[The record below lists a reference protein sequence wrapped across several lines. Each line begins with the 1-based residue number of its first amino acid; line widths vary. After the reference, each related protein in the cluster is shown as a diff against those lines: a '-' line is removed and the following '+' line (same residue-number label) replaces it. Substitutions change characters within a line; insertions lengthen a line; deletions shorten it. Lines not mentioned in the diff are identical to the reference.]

1 MLAKGDAGPER
12 GLSALGISTSSGAG
26 ISGFSAFMKGLVFLS
41 CSEVAKSSPLP
52 DWNIFSFAGADLE
65 LLIPLSISLKLGTES
80 LDGSGALAASA
91 GLSNVPP
98 SLGKTGSFEA
108 NNGLL
113 SSAAGAA
120 SGAEGAAGVSD
131 TAGASGALNGLK
143 AEIEESNSK
152 SSNSSLNPSFAFGV
166 LNSKPLKPLSPV
178 SALLFMFSWLSLSLS
193 DTDSA
198 LSPGLN

>member
-1 MLAKGDAGPER
+1 MPER

-41 CSEVAKSSPLP
+41 CSDVAKSSPLP
-52 DWNIFSFAGADLE
+52 DWNIFSFACDGLK
-65 LLIPLSISLKLGTES
+65 LSTSLSTSLKLGTDS

-98 SLGKTGSFEA
+98 SLGKTGSLEE
-108 NNGLL
+108 NSGLL
-113 SSAAGAA
+113 SSEAEAA
-120 SGAEGAAGVSD
+120 SDAEGAAGVSE

-143 AEIEESNSK
+143 AEIDESNSK

-166 LNSKPLKPLSPV
+166 LNSKPLKPLSPE
-178 SALLFMFSWLSLSLS
+178 SALLVIFSWLSLSLS